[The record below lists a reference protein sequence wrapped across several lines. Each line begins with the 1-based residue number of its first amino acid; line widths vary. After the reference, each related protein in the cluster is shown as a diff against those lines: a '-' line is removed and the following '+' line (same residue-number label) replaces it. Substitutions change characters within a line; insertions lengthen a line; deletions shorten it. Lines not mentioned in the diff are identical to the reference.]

1 MDADFL
7 ELIGGSV
14 VILLWNIRLKRKEN
28 YFCGGECFAM
38 ALMTKLTLTLTDE
51 EVSLSVS
58 IS

>member
-1 MDADFL
+1 
-7 ELIGGSV
+7 V